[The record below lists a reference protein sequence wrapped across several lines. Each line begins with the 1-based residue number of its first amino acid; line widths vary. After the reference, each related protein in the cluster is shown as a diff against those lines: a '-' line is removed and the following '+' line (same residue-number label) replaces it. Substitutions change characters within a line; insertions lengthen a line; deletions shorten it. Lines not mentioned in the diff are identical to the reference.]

1 MGALRRKGSAALEL
15 LLGLRR
21 VTQHPLA
28 GERLCHIQ
36 LRRKDCAALE
46 LFALP
51 CDYSAYAELR
61 NIRWLASDCAIFS
74 CGAKA
79 AKLRMVSRSSWNV

>member
-36 LRRKDCAALE
+36 LRRKSGETAHGFAIKLERLKSRALWKMSRRI
-46 LFALP
+46 LP
-51 CDYSAYAELR
+51 
-61 NIRWLASDCAIFS
+61 
-74 CGAKA
+74 
-79 AKLRMVSRSSWNV
+79 